1 MINFKIKSIVF
12 FLYFIF
18 ATSKFCLI
26 IFFPLKNLFAILN
39 ITKVKILWNIS
50 TAENEGIY
58 AHFIYPSIHSQRNIP
73 TNIFLNLYIDSSARE
88 EDESSSHT
96 LGVYANSLALSHFVH
111 IRCMYVSVVT

>member
-1 MINFKIKSIVF
+1 MINFKIKSIV

-39 ITKVKILWNIS
+39 ITEVKILWNIS

-58 AHFIYPSIHSQRNIP
+58 AHFIYPSIHSHRKIP
-73 TNIFLNLYIDSSARE
+73 ANIFLNLQTVLQKKE
-88 EDESSSHT
+88 TKTVPTH
-96 LGVYANSLALSHFVH
+96 
-111 IRCMYVSVVT
+111 